1 MIWRC
6 KECGM
11 LTVGV
16 NPPEECA
23 VCGAKSKEFVKVE
36 QVESVQ
42 GTETKKNLE
51 KAFSGESQA
60 NRRYLLF
67 TQLARL
73 EGNKEAEEMFLNFS
87 YEETWHALSH
97 LLYLQG
103 GANKTA
109 ENLRESIAGET
120 YESEKMYKE
129 FSQKAKDEGFDNIA
143 LIFDWLSKIEGE
155 HALYFSKLLDK
166 MEQS

>member
-6 KECGM
+6 KGCGM
-11 LTVGV
+11 LTVGM
-16 NPPEECA
+16 NPPEDCA
-23 VCGAKSKEFVKVE
+23 VCETKPKEFVKVD
-36 QVESVQ
+36 QIESVQ
-42 GTETKKNLE
+42 GTETEKNLR

-67 TQLARL
+67 TQMARL

-97 LLYLQG
+97 LLYLLG
-103 GANKTA
+103 GATKTLD
-109 ENLRESIAGET
+109 NLRESIEGET
-120 YESEKMYKE
+120 YESEKMYKG
-129 FSQKAKDEGFDNIA
+129 FSWKAKEEGLDNIA
-143 LIFDWLSKIEGE
+143 LIFDWLSRVEGE
-155 HALYFSKLLDK
+155 HALYFKKLLDK